1 MSGALA
7 PLLEH
12 LTPISRNFGKPL
24 SFNCRKWD
32 LRKKTTSPL
41 GGKLVVVG
49 EQVASPTL
57 DVTELVGCIKTEHSL
72 AELILGFLPEFL
84 VGSWLLVVV
93 LLYG

>member
-1 MSGALA
+1 M
-7 PLLEH
+7 
-12 LTPISRNFGKPL
+12 
-24 SFNCRKWD
+24 
-32 LRKKTTSPL
+32 
-41 GGKLVVVG
+41 VVG